1 MVDTCLKV
9 GEEVL
14 GKKER
19 TKKCQDKEIKRLSDM
34 RQTIKRQILDNEKP
48 DKIEKLKLESKYV
61 KKEIDRRLRKKE
73 EEEVNKKMEHLESIK
88 DDNTKYHYVMRDI
101 NKPTHKVPIL
111 VKDEN
116 GDVRTRLNRRKDS
129 RNREIFQKDP
139 VPTPCGK

>member
-1 MVDTCLKV
+1 
-9 GEEVL
+9 
-14 GKKER
+14 
-19 TKKCQDKEIKRLSDM
+19 M

-88 DDNTKYHYVMRDI
+88 DDNTKYHYMMRDI

-116 GDVRTRLNRRKDS
+116 GDVPGSTEGKIA
-129 RNREIFQKDP
+129 EILQEDP
-139 VPTPCGK
+139 FPTPHGK